1 MQPPVAQRRNWVKVL
16 AIGKVNIMKAYRI
29 VEWGKPAE
37 FVDVPV
43 PSPGPG
49 EVLLRMRG
57 AGLCRSDLD
66 IMGSTPG
73 SAPYAEVLNPGF
85 TLGHE
90 NAGEVEFCGT
100 GVHDLQPGDRV
111 AVHNMHHCG
120 HCEFCHHGHEQ
131 SCTAFARGAIGMT
144 RGVGIDGGLAE
155 YMVVPRREL
164 VPLGALDPVRVA
176 PLTDAGVTS
185 YRAVKASLDRL
196 YPGSTALVIG
206 IGGLGA
212 YAIQFLKL
220 LSPATVFAV
229 DRASG
234 RLADARRYG
243 ADHCLLPDATTRE
256 AIMDLSGGRGAD
268 VIIDL
273 VGSDATLALAAA
285 VSRPHGRIVLI
296 GLEGGTLKVGW
307 GRIATT
313 CEFTISLGS
322 TLSDLQ
328 ETCRLAADD
337 RLLIEYEAFSLDDI
351 ETAFHRL
358 REGQLR
364 GRAVI
369 TFP

>member
-1 MQPPVAQRRNWVKVL
+1 MRS
-16 AIGKVNIMKAYRI
+16 YRI

-37 FVDVPV
+37 FVDVPIPV
-43 PSPGPG
+43 PGPG
-49 EVLLRMRG
+49 EVLIRMRG

-66 IMGSTPG
+66 IMASEPG
-73 SAPYAEVLNPGF
+73 SAPYATAILAGF

-90 NAGEVEFCGT
+90 NAGQVEYCGD
-100 GVHDLQPGDRV
+100 GVSDLKPGDNV

-120 HCEFCHHGHEQ
+120 NCELCHLGHEQ
-131 SCTAFARGAIGMT
+131 SCGTFARGAIGMT

-164 VPLGALDPVRVA
+164 VFLGKIDPIAIA

-185 YRAVKASLDRL
+185 YRAVKSALGRL
-196 YPGSTALVIG
+196 HPGSTALVIG

-229 DRASG
+229 DSAEG
-234 RLADARRYG
+234 RLTDARRFG
-243 ADHCLLPDATTRE
+243 ADHCLISDVRSAE

-273 VGSDATLALAAA
+273 VGNDATLALAAA
-285 VSRPHGRIVLI
+285 VSRPHGRIILV
-296 GLEGGTLKVGW
+296 GLEGGTLEVGW
-307 GRIATT
+307 GKLATT
-313 CEFTISLGS
+313 CEFAISLGS
-322 TLSDLQ
+322 TMSDLREVCQ
-328 ETCRLAADD
+328 LAADG
-337 RLLIEYEAFSLDDI
+337 RLVIDYEPFAFDDI
-351 ETAFHRL
+351 ETAFARL
-358 REGQLR
+358 REGSLK

-369 TFP
+369 GFD

>member
-1 MQPPVAQRRNWVKVL
+1 MQ
-16 AIGKVNIMKAYRI
+16 AYRI
-29 VEWGKPAE
+29 VEWGRPPE

-66 IMGSTPG
+66 IMGSQPG
-73 SAPYAEVLNPGF
+73 SEPYASVLPADF

-90 NAGEVEFCGT
+90 NAGQVEFCGK
-100 GVHDLQPGDRV
+100 GVADLKPGDSV

-120 HCEFCHHGHEQ
+120 NCEFCVHGHEQ
-131 SCTAFARGAIGMT
+131 SCAAFARGSIGMT

-155 YMVVPRREL
+155 FLIVPRREL
-164 VPLGALDPVRVA
+164 APLGNIDPIMVA

-185 YRAVKASLDRL
+185 YRAVKSALPRL
-196 YPGSTALVIG
+196 HPGSTALVIG
-206 IGGLGA
+206 VGGLGA

-229 DRASG
+229 DRAQG
-234 RLADARRYG
+234 RLADASRFG
-243 ADHCLLPDATTRE
+243 ADHCLLSDDRSAE

-273 VGSDATLALAAA
+273 VGTNGTLALAAT
-285 VSRPHGRIVLI
+285 VSRPHGRIVLV
-296 GLEGGTLKVGW
+296 GLEGGTLEIGW

-313 CEFTISLGS
+313 CEFAISLGS

-328 ETCRLAADD
+328 EVCRLAADGRLVIDYETFALNNVEVAFD
-337 RLLIEYEAFSLDDI
+337 RLRDGSLK
-351 ETAFHRL
+351 
-358 REGQLR
+358 

-369 TFP
+369 AFD